1 MSYQTL
7 LLKKQEGVATIAL
20 NRPDKLNAIC
30 PELVNDLISVIDE
43 IAQDVEIRSVLLT
56 GSGRAFC
63 AGGDIGDLLSSS
75 MENPVELMENSR
87 QGAQIITGMRSMLKP
102 WIAAV
107 NGPAIGA
114 GCNLALG
121 CDIIIAAQNAIF
133 SQAFMN
139 LGLHPDT
146 GGVYLLT
153 RLVGTAR
160 ACELIFTGKTIDA
173 TEAERIG
180 IINQVVPLDQLESTA
195 KEMALRLAKGPSKA
209 IGMAK
214 ATIYQG
220 MTMDMASLLEAEV
233 RATCLSMA
241 TEDAKEGIKAILEKR
256 KPEFKGK

>member
-1 MSYQTL
+1 MYETITL
-7 LLKKQEGVATIAL
+7 EKQDGVAIVTL
-20 NRPDKLNAIC
+20 NRPEKLNAIC
-30 PELVNDLISVIDE
+30 PELIADLLDVIEE
-43 IAQDVEIRSVLLT
+43 IGKDKDVRAVLLT
-56 GSGRAFC
+56 GTGRAFC
-63 AGGDIGDLLSSS
+63 AGGDVSALLSSTD
-75 MENPVELMENSR
+75 NPIELMESSQ
-87 QGAQIITGMRSMLKP
+87 QGAQIIAGMRNMPKP

-121 CDIIIAAQNAIF
+121 CDIIIAAQDASF
-133 SQAFMN
+133 SQAFIN

-160 ACELIFTGKTIDA
+160 ACELIFTGKMVDA

-180 IINQVVPLDQLESTA
+180 LVNQVVAGDQLETTA
-195 KEMALRLAKGPSKA
+195 RQMALRLAKGPSKA

-220 MTMDMASLLEAEV
+220 MTMDMASVLEAEV
-233 RATCLSMA
+233 RAASLSIA

>member
-1 MSYQTL
+1 MSYTTL
-7 LLKKQEGVATIAL
+7 TPEKENGVATITL

-30 PELVNDLISVIDE
+30 PELVTDLINVIDE
-43 IAQDVEIRSVLLT
+43 VAQDDEVRSVLLT
-56 GSGRAFC
+56 GAGRAFC

-75 MENPVELMENSR
+75 METPVELMATSK
-87 QGAQIITGMRSMLKP
+87 QGAIIISGMRNMPKP

-121 CDIIIAAQNAIF
+121 CDIIIAAQNATF
-133 SQAFMN
+133 SQAFMS

-180 IINQVVPLDQLESTA
+180 LINQVVPADQLESTA
-195 KEMALRLAKGPSKA
+195 KQMALRLAKGPSKA